1 MSDAKPAAK
10 KQRTSSDGE
19 VVAAAIAEVADVIGA
34 QLKSVVDSMNSES
47 LDTSAQQIDD
57 AISRSTRKLGAIR
70 KEVAALHKPL
80 RSIARS
86 LRVIAMHSTGKSNA
100 RLMETANGIEDVDEA
115 NWE

>member
-19 VVAAAIAEVADVIGA
+19 VVAAAIADVADVIGA
-34 QLKSVVDSMNSES
+34 QLKSVVDSIN

-86 LRVIAMHSTGKSNA
+86 LRVLAMHSTGKSNA

-115 NWE
+115 DWE